1 MSGRGRGAGGPGGAS
16 TKGSASGAGPTPA
29 ADPRG
34 ALTRLPAP
42 GGDYEVGYGRPPVST
57 RFSKGRSGNPKG
69 RPRGAKN
76 KVPALNEERLKSILL
91 AEAYREVTVR
101 DGDRNVTVPMAQAVI
116 RSLAVLAAKGQHR
129 AQRLFAELLSHT
141 ERANRALHNEWL
153 DVAMTYKIEWERE
166 LDRRARLGLTG
177 LPEPLPHPDHVRID
191 LRKGTAA
198 VVGPATREEKAEW
211 DLWQSRKREFEE
223 EADEL
228 AEMIEAEQDP
238 ERRAFLEADRAQT
251 VKVIEIIEKGLGG

>member
-1 MSGRGRGAGGPGGAS
+1 MSGERKPGAGG
-16 TKGSASGAGPTPA
+16 GAGNGKGPGN
-29 ADPRG
+29 RG
-34 ALTRLPAP
+34 ALSRLPTP

-57 RFSKGRSGNPKG
+57 RFAKGRSGNPKG
-69 RPRGAKN
+69 RPRGARN
-76 KVPALNEERLKSILL
+76 KTPALNEERLKSIVL

-101 DGDRNVTVPMAQAVI
+101 DGDRNVTVPMARAVI

-141 ERANRALHNEWL
+141 ERANRALHDEWL

-177 LPEPLPHPDHVRID
+177 LPDPLPHPDHVRID

-198 VVGPATREEKAEW
+198 IIGPATKEEKAEW
-211 DLWQSRKREFEE
+211 DLWHRRKREFEE

-228 AEMIEAEQDP
+228 AEMIAGETDP
-238 ERRAFLEADRAQT
+238 DRRAFLEADRAQT
-251 VKVIEIIEKGLGG
+251 VKVIGIIEKGLGR

>member
-16 TKGSASGAGPTPA
+16 GKGRPSGTGGTPA
-29 ADPRG
+29 ADRKG
-34 ALTRLPAP
+34 ALSRLPTP
-42 GGDYEVGYGRPPVST
+42 GGDYEVGYGLPPVAT
-57 RFSKGRSGNPKG
+57 RFAKGRSVNPKG
-69 RPRGAKN
+69 RLRGARN
-76 KVPALNEERLKSILL
+76 KTPALNDERLKSIVL

-101 DGDRNVTVPMAQAVI
+101 DGDRTITVPMAQAVI

-141 ERANRALHNEWL
+141 ERANRALHDEWL

-166 LDRRARLGLTG
+166 LDRRQRHGITG

-198 VVGPATREEKAEW
+198 IVGPATKEEKAEW
-211 DLWQSRKREFEE
+211 DLWHSRKKEIEE
-223 EADEL
+223 EAEEL

-238 ERRAFLEADRAQT
+238 ERRAFLEAERAQT
-251 VKVIEIIEKGLGG
+251 VKVIGIIEKGLGG